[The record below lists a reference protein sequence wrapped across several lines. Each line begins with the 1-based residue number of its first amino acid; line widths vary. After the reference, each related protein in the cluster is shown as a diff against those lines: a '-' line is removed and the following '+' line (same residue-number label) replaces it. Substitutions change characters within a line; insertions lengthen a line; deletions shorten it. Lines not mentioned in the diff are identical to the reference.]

1 MILFTSDSVIILES
15 MVKDILVRKVD
26 RYCYLIIMVH
36 KLKQK
41 MHSMM
46 LCWVTEVHWLISC
59 FVGQEAIC
67 IGMEAAITK
76 SDAVITSYR
85 AHGWTYVRGATVRA
99 VIAELMGSYTSDV
112 IIPVHKQY
120 SDCLYHNYI
129 WPSVQSITYK
139 IMFIVNQ
146 QCLQYV

>member
-1 MILFTSDSVIILES
+1 
-15 MVKDILVRKVD
+15 
-26 RYCYLIIMVH
+26 
-36 KLKQK
+36 
-41 MHSMM
+41 
-46 LCWVTEVHWLISC
+46 
-59 FVGQEAIC
+59 
-67 IGMEAAITK
+67 MEAAITK